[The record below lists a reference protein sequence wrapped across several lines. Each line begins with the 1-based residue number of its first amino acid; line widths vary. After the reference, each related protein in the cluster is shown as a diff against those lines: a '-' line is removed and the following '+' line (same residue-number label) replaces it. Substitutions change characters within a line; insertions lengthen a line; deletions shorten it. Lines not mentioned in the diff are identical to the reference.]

1 MKTRVYRK
9 KKRAALEEQTRL
21 RITESTVTLHETLGP
36 SRTSVSAIAE
46 HAGVRRSTVYRHF
59 PDELALF
66 TACTTHWL
74 AENPLPDLKRWAVV
88 ANADERLRIALQ
100 ELYPYY
106 RRAERMLTN
115 VLRDEDTMPIVK
127 QMVGNYRRYL
137 AEARH
142 TLMRDRKLTEPARR
156 RLRAVIGHVLSFHVW
171 RSLAMEQGLD
181 DAESAYLMIV
191 LVQAAARK

>member
-1 MKTRVYRK
+1 MPTNFGK
-9 KKRAALEEQTRL
+9 Q
-21 RITESTVTLHETLGP
+21 ITEGRYVGLDFYDLLIEALKT
-36 SRTSVSAIAE
+36 
-46 HAGVRRSTVYRHF
+46 F

-74 AENPLPDLKRWAVV
+74 AENPLPDLKRWAVI

-100 ELYPYY
+100 ELYLYY
-106 RRAERMLTN
+106 RRAEQMASRPVLETPSYMLTN
-115 VLRDEDTMPIVK
+115 VLRDEETMPIVK

>member
-1 MKTRVYRK
+1 M
-9 KKRAALEEQTRL
+9 KKRAALEEQTKL
-21 RITESTVTLHETLGP
+21 RITESTVALHETLGP
-36 SRTSVSAIAE
+36 SRTSLSAIAE
-46 HAGVRRSTVYRHF
+46 HAGVRRSTLYRHF
-59 PDELALF
+59 PDEFALF

-74 AENPLPDLKRWAVV
+74 AENPLPDLKRWTLV

-115 VLRDEDTMPIVK
+115 VLRDEETMPIVK

-137 AEARH
+137 AEARDM
-142 TLMRDRKLTEPARR
+142 LMQDRKLTEPARR
-156 RLRAVIGHVLSFHVW
+156 RIRAAVGHVLSFHVW
-171 RSLAMEQGLD
+171 RSLAMEQELD
-181 DAESAYLMIV
+181 DVASAHLMAV